1 MGSSIRIVVSCTG
14 SAVVVLVLRLGGN
27 NRGVVFFCFELV
39 PLVDVFC
46 YFQQCAVASEVVAL
60 CSVIF
65 FALCVKSLM
74 SSLHSFAS
82 RPCFHGAFNDTI
94 IPGFHSA
101 AFHVHLSS
109 QRDVTSI
116 ACLHCFFSE
125 CFTPALYFERLRFSS
140 ASLVLLFM
148 CSTQSFS
155 SSSWYY
161 PLSLSVSNE
170 GLLS

>member
-1 MGSSIRIVVSCTG
+1 M
-14 SAVVVLVLRLGGN
+14 
-27 NRGVVFFCFELV
+27 

-65 FALCVKSLM
+65 FAFCVKSLM

-116 ACLHCFFSE
+116 ACLHCFF
-125 CFTPALYFERLRFSS
+125 
-140 ASLVLLFM
+140 
-148 CSTQSFS
+148 
-155 SSSWYY
+155 
-161 PLSLSVSNE
+161 LSVSLQLFILSVCVFLRHLWCFSSCVQPNLFP
-170 GLLS
+170 LLLGIIRFRCQFQMKVYCHRP